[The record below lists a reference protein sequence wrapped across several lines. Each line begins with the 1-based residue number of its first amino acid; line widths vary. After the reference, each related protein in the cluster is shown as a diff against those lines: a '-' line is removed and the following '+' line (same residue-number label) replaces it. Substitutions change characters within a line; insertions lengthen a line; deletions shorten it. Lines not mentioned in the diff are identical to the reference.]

1 MATISRDNQSVW
13 PFAVRRVGTCWLM
26 TFSDRIPKIRCKSN
40 SRRHA
45 LVPGDHA
52 KRKSRD
58 VICFTKDFA
67 AKP

>member
-1 MATISRDNQSVW
+1 
-13 PFAVRRVGTCWLM
+13 M